1 MWGGGERNEGTSYEE
16 EAGKASCFGAR
27 RLIWGSMSRRSAV
40 AGGSACKARILE
52 ERPNMRLARVKQ
64 ERSSLD
70 DVRRGECGWVPGWL
84 SRWIWG
90 SKAQRSR
97 VCMRGGQRSESR
109 RQSGTTSIEKPG
121 ISLGRDAA
129 SLTSSGNPCS
139 CPPRERMAE
148 VVVGKGKV
156 ATTLRYPLQRR
167 RFAVMPPRKG
177 EMEGTEYLILAL

>member
-27 RLIWGSMSRRSAV
+27 RLIWGNMSRRSAV

-52 ERPNMRLARVKQ
+52 ERPKVRLVRVKQ

-70 DVRRGECGWVPGWL
+70 DVRRGECGWVSGL
-84 SRWIWG
+84 SRWSWG

-97 VCMRGGQRSESR
+97 VCMRGGRRTGSR
-109 RQSGTTSIEKPG
+109 RQGGTTSIEKPG

-129 SLTSSGNPCS
+129 SLSSSGNPCS
-139 CPPRERMAE
+139 CLLERMAE

-156 ATTLRYPLQRR
+156 ATTLRYPLQMK